1 MARGNRK
8 SEKRIWKNR
17 VLDCSLDAD
26 PKDYR
31 LPFTASEEKVELQS
45 KKWECPVRLD
55 QGSEGACVGF
65 GGGHHIACRPMPQ
78 PVTEKL
84 ARFFYEG
91 AQDYDEWEGDDYE
104 GTSGNG
110 LMRFLHWAGVIG
122 TYYRVRTRDE
132 LDRLLSEKSPV
143 SGGFPW
149 KEGMFEPDRGGFVR
163 YEGETKG
170 GHYVC
175 INGVDFERKFYWIVQ
190 SWGRK
195 HGIGGE
201 VKVSFADME
210 AMIRDGGKI
219 YWFEEKSIG
228 PVSHHLREEGKRKP
242 WWKFWK

>member
-1 MARGNRK
+1 MPTRGNRR
-8 SEKRIWKNR
+8 SERRTFQGR
-17 VLDCSLDAD
+17 VLDASLEAD
-26 PKDYR
+26 PRDYR
-31 LPFTASEEKVELQS
+31 LLIAAPQPGELQS

-65 GGGHHIACRPMPQ
+65 GGGHHIACHPWPQ
-78 PVTEKL
+78 SVTERI

-91 AQDYDEWEGDDYE
+91 AQDHDEWAGSNYE

-110 LMRFLHWAGVIG
+110 LMKFLHQAGIIG

-149 KEGMFEPDRGGFVR
+149 KEGMFDPDRGGFVH
-163 YEGETKG
+163 YTGPVKG

-175 INGVDFERKFYWIVQ
+175 INGVDFEHKYYWIVQ
-190 SWGRK
+190 SWGRR
-195 HGIGGE
+195 HGLDGE

-219 YWFEEKSIG
+219 YWFEEKSID
-228 PVSHHLREEGKRKP
+228 PIRNQLKKEKKP
-242 WWKFWK
+242 WWKFWA